1 MKKLLNRSLIEVK
14 EVDYAHVSWG
24 GVYSLYTDENGTY
37 YVDADDSSR
46 EIEVLR
52 IDEGQEVADAFK
64 EHIEWLEKEVAS
76 ME

>member
-14 EVDYAHVSWG
+14 EVNYSHVSWG
-24 GVYSLYTDENGTY
+24 GVYSLYTDNNGNY
-37 YVDADDSSR
+37 YVDNDDNTK
-46 EIEVLR
+46 EITPLQ
-52 IDEGQEVADAFK
+52 IDEGQEPVDAFK